1 MYRPRHTS
9 LALRLLA
16 VLALMFTA
24 LSLPLDRSDA
34 AETSTAPAPI
44 AVMIDNFEAARP
56 QSGLAAADVVY
67 EALAEGGITRF
78 LAIYDSPDPGLVGPV
93 RSARHYYVYWAAEY
107 NAPVVHVMAS
117 DEGYA
122 ALVNT
127 GLADLDEHRGDPGF
141 ERSGD
146 RWPPFNTYVLPAQAR
161 QILSNDGSLWPG
173 ANGGLIQDP
182 ELEILDG
189 LPAPDIEINYLTGG
203 HEVRWAYDPVRNRYL
218 RDQDGLPHLDA
229 ATGQQITAAN
239 VIVQFIPAWQVEF
252 VEGYLDMQLTGQG
265 RAVYFENGVAA
276 EGTWE
281 RETLGNHTVYRGP
294 DGLPVLLQPGP
305 TWIQIVP
312 AGPIEGTL
320 TYLHSG
326 AGS

>member
-1 MYRPRHTS
+1 MYPPRRIY
-9 LALRLLA
+9 AVLRLLA
-16 VLALMFTA
+16 VPLLLFVA
-24 LSLPLDRSDA
+24 LSLRLNSSVA
-34 AETSTAPAPI
+34 AETSAAPAPI

-56 QSGLAAADVVY
+56 QSGLGAADVVY

-78 LAIYDSPDPGLVGPV
+78 LAIYESADPGLVGPV

-127 GLADLDEHRGDPGF
+127 GLPDLDEHRGDPGF
-141 ERSGD
+141 ERLGD
-146 RWPPFNTYVLPAQAR
+146 RPPPFNTYVSPAQAR
-161 QILSNDGSLWPG
+161 EILSRDGSLWPG

-182 ELEILDG
+182 EPEMFG
-189 LPAPDIEINYLTGG
+189 GMPAPNIEITYLTGG
-203 HEVRWAYDPVRNRYL
+203 HAVRWTYDPSRNRYL
-218 RDQDGLPHLDA
+218 REQDGLPHLDA
-229 ATGQQITAAN
+229 ATGRQIAAAN
-239 VIVQFIPAWQVEF
+239 VIVQFIPAWQTEF
-252 VEGYLDMQLTGQG
+252 VEGYLDMELTGQG
-265 RAVYFENGVAA
+265 RGVYFENGVAA

-281 RETLGNHTVYRGP
+281 RETLGNHTIYRGP

-320 TYLHSG
+320 TYLHEDT
-326 AGS
+326 GS